1 MNVSEGT
8 DREGSLRPATPSPSA
23 RGVTIALAIYAV
35 AAPLLVAGI
44 IASGLVAKA
53 APAVIMIGL
62 GLALLG
68 PGLAAITLAL
78 RGVNAV
84 TRDLTIRPDSE
95 PQQAILRL
103 FVSGAV
109 LVYLGALAY
118 AGESGEA
125 ILPLLAVDL
134 PGMLTAWLLFIHLM
148 AYPAPSPMRRAA
160 AMVNDITLISVFL
173 HVGGAYAAPWF
184 AIYLWLVLGFGF
196 RFGVRSMLA
205 CAALACVG
213 FVAVFA
219 TTPYWELRWP
229 VAAGVVFALLLLP
242 STTIGFIRRLN
253 AAKDETV
260 EVAKDKSRFL
270 AILSQELR
278 APLNNAIGMGLLMG
292 RTQLDADQRDML
304 ATMHYSTRT
313 LLGLIN
319 DLFDL
324 SQVEAG
330 KSPPAIE
337 SFALT
342 EVLGSAVA
350 LVRTPASA
358 KGLALTMR
366 IDPRLP
372 HVCRGMPQQLRQA
385 MVYLLGNAVA
395 TTRKGHVDLRAA
407 LVDRDEGWVSL
418 TVAVRDGGPGL
429 AREEQAQLFD
439 MAAKGAERSSG
450 IGLAIAKQLI
460 EMMGGTIAVTSEI
473 AKGSTFTVTLTLGQD
488 PSDIVRAP
496 DLTGQQL
503 VLISSDA
510 GFAGA
515 VEAKLKSWRGQALWI
530 DDTEK
535 ALGELALAGKG
546 VRPAVVIID
555 GTQNPLAGLSLAHR
569 AATAMASPPVILF
582 IAPERGSDAI
592 AGLATAQIAA
602 VVEAP
607 LSDGDL
613 ASALLGIL
621 AGDERLARPLEL
633 DPPAPPSAPPMSMTA
648 PTPAAAAP
656 QATEVAPVAA
666 AKAFKI
672 LVAEDNAASARLV
685 KSVLESAG
693 HEVEI
698 ASDGEAALGALDR
711 TRFDIALLDI
721 NMPEVSGYEV
731 AKLYRIG
738 HVGESR
744 LPIVALTADATS
756 ETERLCREAGM
767 DAVLTKPVEASQLL
781 NTLDEVHA
789 RLTRPER
796 IAVGAPAVVV
806 TPITAHPR
814 FVPDASATVDESTFE
829 ALKNLGGSDFVFE
842 VVDTFRK
849 DGTRLI
855 EQLRHAAETADL
867 REFRDLMHSL
877 RSGAANVGGVKLCQ
891 TLTGLRDVS
900 TKDLRAN
907 GASYV
912 EKIEAEMMRL
922 DAILGELLTSQ
933 RRG

>member
-1 MNVSEGT
+1 M
-8 DREGSLRPATPSPSA
+8 PSRSA
-23 RGVTIALAIYAV
+23 RGVTIGLAVYAV

-44 IASGLVAKA
+44 IASGLVPKA

-68 PGLAAITLAL
+68 PGLAAIILAL
-78 RGVNAV
+78 RGVGAV
-84 TRDLTIRPDSE
+84 TRDLTMRADSE

-118 AGESGEA
+118 WGESGDA

-134 PGMLTAWLLFIHLM
+134 PGMLTAWLLFVHLM
-148 AYPAPSPMRRAA
+148 ANPAPSRPRRAA
-160 AMVNDITLISVFL
+160 AMVNDVTLLSVFL

-184 AIYLWLVLGFGF
+184 GVYLWLVLGFGF
-196 RFGVRSMLA
+196 RFGVKAMIA
-205 CAALACVG
+205 CTALALAG
-213 FVAVFA
+213 FAAVFV
-219 TTPYWELRWP
+219 TTDYWELRWP
-229 VAAGVVFALLLLP
+229 IAAGIPFALVLLP
-242 STTIGFIRRLN
+242 STAASFVRRLGI
-253 AAKDETV
+253 AKDET
-260 EVAKDKSRFL
+260 AAATKDKNRLL
-270 AILSQELR
+270 AILGHELR
-278 APLNNAIGMGLLMG
+278 APLNSVIGMGLLMG
-292 RTQLDADQRDML
+292 RTQLDPDQRDML
-304 ATMHYSTRT
+304 ASVQYSARS
-313 LLGLIN
+313 LLGLVN

-324 SQVEAG
+324 SQLDAG
-330 KSPPAIE
+330 KLPPAIE
-337 SFALT
+337 SFVLT
-342 EVLGSAVA
+342 EVLGGAVA
-350 LVRTPASA
+350 LIRPPASA
-358 KGLALTMR
+358 KGLALTLR

-372 HVCRGMPQQLRQA
+372 HVCRGLPQQLRQA
-385 MVYLLGNAVA
+385 MVYLLANAV
-395 TTRKGHVDLRAA
+395 TVTRKGHVDLRAT
-407 LVDRDEGWVSL
+407 LSDRDEGWVSL
-418 TVAVRDGGPGL
+418 ALAVRDGGPGI
-429 AREEQAQLFD
+429 AREEQAHLFD
-439 MAAKGAERSSG
+439 MNADKSPQQRGG
-450 IGLAIAKQLI
+450 IGLAIAKRLA
-460 EMMGGTIAVTSEI
+460 EMMGGDIAVASEI
-473 AKGSTFTVTLTLGQD
+473 GKGSTFTVTLTLAQD
-488 PSDIVRAP
+488 PSDSVRAP
-496 DLTGQQL
+496 DLAGQQL
-503 VLISSDA
+503 VLISDDTE
-510 GFAGA
+510 FAGA
-515 VEAKLKSWRGQALWI
+515 VEGKLKLWRGQVLWI
-530 DDTEK
+530 DDAEK
-535 ALGELALAGKG
+535 ALGELALAGRSN
-546 VRPAVVIID
+546 RPAVVIID
-555 GTQNPLAGLSLAHR
+555 GSQDPLAGLSLAHR
-569 AATAMASPPVILF
+569 AATAMAIPPVMLF

-633 DPPAPPSAPPMSMTA
+633 DPPPAS
-648 PTPAAAAP
+648 AAAVP
-656 QATEVAPVAA
+656 QALEVPSVAA
-666 AKAFKI
+666 TKPLKV

-698 ASDGEAALGALDR
+698 ASDGEAALGALER

-721 NMPEVSGYEV
+721 NMPEISGYEV

-738 HVGESR
+738 HVGEQR

-767 DAVLTKPVEASQLL
+767 DAVLTKPVEAAQLL
-781 NTLDEVHA
+781 STLDEIHA
-789 RLTRPER
+789 RLIRPER
-796 IAVGAPAVVV
+796 IAVGAPQVVV

-814 FVPDASATVDESTFE
+814 FVPDSGATVDESTFE

-855 EQLRHAAETADL
+855 EQLKQAAEKADL

-900 TKDLRAN
+900 TKDLRAS

-912 EKIEAEMMRL
+912 EKIQGEMTRL
-922 DAILGELLTSQ
+922 DAILGQLLESQ